1 MPIATLEN
9 LKAENSHSSAAGERR
24 PGRWMA
30 LFRFEWT
37 KMSGRRITWVP
48 FLVIMLV
55 ATTIVLA
62 FHNSQFKFQ
71 KLAFE
76 KEGLLFGRKEE
87 FVNGYFMASN
97 ALNAMFVMLI
107 PIFISVASGLMVA
120 GEAEQGTLRACLI
133 RPVART
139 RLILS
144 KFVMLWAYS
153 MLISFFAVSFLMLL
167 GIVNFGRGNVYLMN
181 GAFHNGDGFSFIS
194 MSDAPIRLAVA
205 WLIGSLGM
213 TVLAALALLVS
224 SLVESAAMAYVV
236 TLSIYFAFMTLRQF
250 PFLEWLHP
258 YLFVTHMLRWQQ
270 CFYSSIKVGEINVS
284 LVHMAGY
291 IVFFLSAA
299 TLLFKE
305 KDIKS

>member
-1 MPIATLEN
+1 MSSSLKSTAATKHSSAICSGRWRRNWAGSKCELRLEIALGIEYFLSMPIATLEN

-71 KLAFE
+71 KLALE

-120 GEAEQGTLRACLI
+120 GEAEQG
-133 RPVART
+133 
-139 RLILS
+139 
-144 KFVMLWAYS
+144 
-153 MLISFFAVSFLMLL
+153 
-167 GIVNFGRGNVYLMN
+167 
-181 GAFHNGDGFSFIS
+181 
-194 MSDAPIRLAVA
+194 
-205 WLIGSLGM
+205 
-213 TVLAALALLVS
+213 
-224 SLVESAAMAYVV
+224 
-236 TLSIYFAFMTLRQF
+236 
-250 PFLEWLHP
+250 
-258 YLFVTHMLRWQQ
+258 
-270 CFYSSIKVGEINVS
+270 
-284 LVHMAGY
+284 
-291 IVFFLSAA
+291 
-299 TLLFKE
+299 
-305 KDIKS
+305 

>member
-1 MPIATLEN
+1 M
-9 LKAENSHSSAAGERR
+9 AEPERQS
-24 PGRWMA
+24 GAWMA

-37 KMSGRRITWVP
+37 KMAGRRITWVP
-48 FLVIMLV
+48 FIVVLLV

-76 KEGLLFGRKEE
+76 KEGLLFGDKSE

-97 ALNAMFVMLI
+97 ALNAMFQMLL

-133 RPVART
+133 RPVSRS

-144 KFVMLWAYS
+144 KFAMLWIYS
-153 MLISFFAVSFLMLL
+153 MLISCFAVGMLTLL
-167 GIVNFGRGNVYLMN
+167 GVVNFGRGTVYLMN
-181 GAFHNGDGFSFIS
+181 GAFHNGDGFSVLTVKE
-194 MSDAPIRLAVA
+194 APVRLAWA
-205 WLIGSLGM
+205 WLFGSIGM
-213 TVLAALALLVS
+213 TVLASLALLIS
-224 SLVESAAMAYVV
+224 SLVESAAMSYVV

-270 CFYSSIKVGEINVS
+270 VFFSDIKWGDIYVS
-284 LVHMAGY
+284 LANEIAY
-291 IVFFLSAA
+291 IVTFLSAA
-299 TLLFKE
+299 VVLFKE
-305 KDIKS
+305 RDIKS